1 MNRKGRITAGLLL
14 VAALLLATGFAGAA
28 EPEFVTHPGPSR
40 WPEALSSAAA
50 FDRASRGEILV
61 FAAALDDAARQDE
74 ASLIKEFHI
83 AQADVASVRRV
94 AKRLSGILLG
104 NYRVAATS
112 CAPGEM
118 FCDPIADEDA
128 LAAAGRRMAGN
139 LPAASAPW
147 YADARAFYVVI
158 AAEAIRLAAIFPQ
171 TSSEIDTYSSIER
184 DGFEREDRHFL
195 LTFDDGPTKPG
206 GATDVRVPVLDAA
219 GIHAVFFLVGEQL
232 EGRLKEQGATSLNE
246 LYAGQC
252 TALHG
257 WRHLSH
263 ATWPE
268 WQASVIRTRDLV
280 QHVFPDQYRPWFR
293 PPYGERRPD
302 SGPFF
307 AQHGLSVALWN
318 INSQDWRES
327 TTADDVKQQVAR
339 LMLVWRRGTIL
350 FHDTVAKAPL
360 AVPWLIDRYR
370 EAGVVWDDCR

>member
-1 MNRKGRITAGLLL
+1 MNRKGRIIAGLLF
-14 VAALLLATGFAGAA
+14 VAALLFATCVARAA
-28 EPEFVTHPGPSR
+28 EPEFVPHPGSSR

-50 FDRASRGEILV
+50 FDRASRGEILI
-61 FAAALDDAARQDE
+61 FAAALDDAARQDQV
-74 ASLIKEFHI
+74 SLIEEFHI
-83 AQADVASVRRV
+83 GQADVASVRRV
-94 AKRLSGILLG
+94 AKRLLGILLG
-104 NYRVAATS
+104 NYRLAAAS

-118 FCDPIADEDA
+118 FCDPVADENA
-128 LAAAGRRMAGN
+128 LAAAGREMASH
-139 LPAASAPW
+139 LPADFAPW
-147 YADARAFYVVI
+147 YADARAFDAIV
-158 AAEAIRLAAIFPQ
+158 AAEIVRLAAIFPQ
-171 TSSEIDTYSSIER
+171 TSSEIDTFSPIER

-206 GATDVRVPVLDAA
+206 GSTDVLVPLLGAV

-232 EGRLKEQGATSLNE
+232 EGRLNEQGAPSLNE

-263 ATWPE
+263 ATWPD
-268 WQASVIRTRDLV
+268 WQASVMQTRDLV
-280 QHVFPDQYRPWFR
+280 QRVFPDEYRPWFR

-302 SGPFF
+302 SGSFF

-350 FHDTVAKAPL
+350 FHDTVSKAPT
-360 AVPWLIDRYR
+360 AVPWLIDHYR